1 MSVES
6 QEGRTETA
14 TAAVTK
20 SEKAAL
26 TWLALTIEEPGGV
39 SGLLRRMSIADALR
53 MHDELRARLNV
64 VEGAA

>member
-1 MSVES
+1 MSAES

-26 TWLALTIEEPGGV
+26 VWLALTIEEPGGV

-53 MHDELRARLNV
+53 MHDELRSRLGV
-64 VEGAA
+64 AGAA